1 MIRQVHKFQ
10 ANVARAIVITTLIVS
25 GSVITAWLID
35 FKPLLEVIPGKAT
48 MKFNTAFCFLFS
60 ALGLYFSINKKP
72 YSNLFNYCCATI
84 LIVFGVLSFSSYFS
98 WGYTGLNEFFIADSY
113 SIKNPGAMS
122 PATAMCFTFLGVSL
136 FGIHARFKLIKKA
149 MQSLLLI
156 TLLTSLVSVVSYLLQ
171 IPNDSQASFL
181 GTMAIHTSSL
191 FLLLSFAIALKNY
204 DIGFTALMLGR
215 KSGSKLLRMLLP
227 FIILVPL
234 FFSYILL
241 SITHQDISN
250 LDFNIVIYTVTFI
263 LVSVAYIVSITTGLN
278 KADQKR
284 RELENSLRETNQELV
299 HIKSALDQ
307 SSIVAI
313 TDARGIITSV
323 NDKFCEISEYS
334 REELVGK
341 THRLVNS
348 KYHNKEFFKNLWG
361 TIKEG
366 NVWIGEIKN
375 KTKSGNYYWVHTAII
390 PFINEQGEIYQH
402 FTIRQDITQ
411 RKLLSQEYT
420 SLKEKNKEIE
430 QFAYIASHDLQE
442 PIRTVQ
448 NMVSF
453 LESSQMDAL
462 DDQAKKSL
470 VFISEATSRMNEL
483 IYGLLEFSRIGRQKE
498 LSTVDCNIV
507 INNIKADLAHAITTK
522 QAIITFD
529 NLPSIRA
536 YHTEMRMLFQNLIA
550 NALKFTADGVKPI
563 VHIDAKKELG
573 SWVFSIKDNGIGI
586 ASEHKKKVFAIF
598 QRLNARKAYEGTGI
612 GLAHCEKIVH
622 LHGGEIWLES
632 NPGEG
637 STFYF
642 SIPIIIS

>member
-1 MIRQVHKFQ
+1 MIQQVHKIQ
-10 ANVARAIVITTLIVS
+10 SKVVNAIIIITLVIS
-25 GSVITAWLID
+25 GLVMLAWMTN
-35 FKPLLEVIPGKAT
+35 FKPLLELIPGKST
-48 MKFNTAFCFLFS
+48 MKFNTAFCFLFTG
-60 ALGLYFSINKKP
+60 LGLYFSINRKRFNKV
-72 YSNLFNYCCATI
+72 YNYCCALI
-84 LIVFGVLSFSSYFS
+84 LIFFGAVSFSSYFPG
-98 WGYTGLNEFFIADSY
+98 GYTGLNQFFISDPY
-113 SIKNPGAMS
+113 SLNNPGAMS
-122 PATAMCFTFLGVSL
+122 QATAMCFTFVGIALL
-136 FGIHARFKLIKKA
+136 GIHAKYKLIKKA
-149 MQSLLLI
+149 MQALLLI
-156 TLLTSLVSVVSYLLQ
+156 TLLTSLISVVSYLLQ
-171 IPNDSQASFL
+171 IPNDSQVDFL
-181 GTMAIHTSSL
+181 GTMAIHTSFL
-191 FLLLSFAIALKNY
+191 FIILSFAIALKNY

-227 FIILVPL
+227 FVILVPL
-234 FFSYILL
+234 VFSYILL
-241 SITHQDISN
+241 YITHKDLSN

-278 KADQKR
+278 KADKKR

-313 TDARGIITSV
+313 TDARGVITSV
-323 NDKFCEISEYS
+323 NDKFCEISEFS

-361 TIKEG
+361 TIQAGK
-366 NVWIGEIKN
+366 VWIGEIKN
-375 KTKSGNYYWVHTAII
+375 KTKTGNYYWVHTAII

-453 LESSQMDAL
+453 LESTQMDAL
-462 DDQAKKSL
+462 DNQAKKSL
-470 VFISEATSRMNEL
+470 TFISEATSRMNEL
-483 IYGLLEFSRIGRQKE
+483 IYGLLEFSRIGREKQ
-498 LSTVDCNIV
+498 LSTVDCNLV
-507 INNIKADLAHAITTK
+507 INNIKQDLALAIEK
-522 QAIITFD
+522 KHAIITYT

-536 YHTEMRMLFQNLIA
+536 YNTELRMLFQNLIT
-550 NALKFTADGVKPI
+550 NALKFTAEGVQPEI
-563 VHIDAKKELG
+563 FIDAKKELG

-586 ASEHKKKVFAIF
+586 ATEHKKKVFAIF

-632 NPGEG
+632 KPGEG

>member
-1 MIRQVHKFQ
+1 M
-10 ANVARAIVITTLIVS
+10 
-25 GSVITAWLID
+25 
-35 FKPLLEVIPGKAT
+35 
-48 MKFNTAFCFLFS
+48 
-60 ALGLYFSINKKP
+60 
-72 YSNLFNYCCATI
+72 
-84 LIVFGVLSFSSYFS
+84 
-98 WGYTGLNEFFIADSY
+98 
-113 SIKNPGAMS
+113 
-122 PATAMCFTFLGVSL
+122 
-136 FGIHARFKLIKKA
+136 
-149 MQSLLLI
+149 
-156 TLLTSLVSVVSYLLQ
+156 
-171 IPNDSQASFL
+171 
-181 GTMAIHTSSL
+181 
-191 FLLLSFAIALKNY
+191 
-204 DIGFTALMLGR
+204 
-215 KSGSKLLRMLLP
+215 
-227 FIILVPL
+227 
-234 FFSYILL
+234 
-241 SITHQDISN
+241 
-250 LDFNIVIYTVTFI
+250 
-263 LVSVAYIVSITTGLN
+263 N

-284 RELENSLRETNQELV
+284 RELENSLRETNQELI
-299 HIKSALDQ
+299 HIKSAVDQ

-313 TDARGIITSV
+313 TDARGVITSV
-323 NDKFCEISEYS
+323 NDKFCEISEFS

-390 PFINEQGEIYQH
+390 PFINENGEIYQH

-453 LESSQMDAL
+453 LESTQMDAL
-462 DDQAKKSL
+462 DEQAKKSL
-470 VFISEATSRMNEL
+470 TFISEATSRMNEL

-498 LSTVDCNIV
+498 LSNVDCNRV
-507 INNIKADLAHAITTK
+507 INNIKEDLAHVIAEK
-522 QAIITFD
+522 QATITFS

-536 YHTEMRMLFQNLIA
+536 YHTEIRMLFQNLIA
-550 NALKFTADGVKPI
+550 NALKFTNIGVKPMI
-563 VHIDAKKELG
+563 HIDAKKELG

-598 QRLNARKAYEGTGI
+598 QRLNSRKAFEGTGI